1 MLRRLEIRSSNI
13 ARLKYEGMPILQKY
27 LDALVGSSL
36 RNRSPAHK
44 ITATII
50 GGSLFLVAISLLLFL
65 ASDALDRLMPPDG
78 WKSCELIASIAA
90 IVLGI
95 FYVAW
100 STMTLATIGR
110 GTPVPI
116 VPTQKLIV
124 SGPYKFCRN
133 PIQLGAMLYYFGLGT
148 LFGSIKIGL
157 LMLLFGFV
165 IGTCY
170 HKFVEEKELRFRF
183 GLEYEEYKARTPFL
197 LPRM

>member
-1 MLRRLEIRSSNI
+1 MIST
-13 ARLKYEGMPILQKY
+13 LQKC
-27 LDALVGSSL
+27 LDLLVRSSL
-36 RNRSPAHK
+36 RERSLAYK
-44 ITATII
+44 ITATVI
-50 GGSLFLVAISLLLFL
+50 GGSLFLVVIPFLLFL
-65 ASDALDRLMPPDG
+65 AADALDRLMPPDG
-78 WKSCELIASIAA
+78 WKSLELIVSIAA

-95 FYVAW
+95 FFVAW
-100 STMTLATIGR
+100 STLTLARIGR
-110 GTPVPI
+110 GTPVPF

-170 HKFVEEKELRFRF
+170 HKFVEEKELLLRF
-183 GLEYEEYKARTPFL
+183 GPEYEEYKARTPFL